1 MKAVPA
7 LPLAP
12 SEPKRARDL
21 GHELRNALAPIVG
34 HAELLRVRDDVGYRV
49 RAAEMILNACEHLST
64 LLEEVATLH
73 PGDDAREGMRQPAPR
88 PGRRLTAPA
97 LAQAPA
103 AVEAPAGDRR
113 VVLIADDD
121 ASVRTLLRMTVSA
134 ETFQI
139 VEASDGREALDLVA
153 VRVPDLVLLDWN
165 MPGRSGSQVLEHLR
179 EEHPSVPVIVVTA
192 DQHSEPREQ
201 AEALGATFLTKPFSP
216 VELLDRIDVLLPGVL

>member
-1 MKAVPA
+1 MKAVPT

-12 SEPKRARDL
+12 SEPTRARDL

-34 HAELLRVRDDVGYRV
+34 HAELLRVRDDAGYRV

-64 LLEEVATLH
+64 LLDEVATLH
-73 PGDDAREGMRQPAPR
+73 PADDAREGTREPAPR
-88 PGRRLTAPA
+88 AARRLVSPS
-97 LAQAPA
+97 P
-103 AVEAPAGDRR
+103 VEAPPVVESPAGDRR

-121 ASVRTLLRMTVSA
+121 ASVRSLLRMTVSA

-153 VRVPDLVLLDWN
+153 VRTPDLVLLDWN

-179 EEHPSVPVIVVTA
+179 EEHPSLPVIVVTA
-192 DQHSEPREQ
+192 EQDSELREQ

-216 VELLDRIDVLLPGVL
+216 VELLNRIDVLLPGVL